1 MSIISLEAEPATKIP
16 AQLLAIVL
24 GPDGKYVKRERRN
37 KILVEINL
45 F

>member
-1 MSIISLEAEPATKIP
+1 MMSIISVEEEAAAKIP

-24 GPDGKYVKRERRN
+24 GPDGKYVKQERDVT
-37 KILVEINL
+37 K